1 MRQPSLRQIE
11 ALMAVV
17 ETGSVSRAALMLRIS
32 QPAASKLIAHL
43 EEDAG
48 MQLFERSSGR
58 LVPTERGMRLYEEAD
73 RIFGSVDQV
82 ARAVDRIRR
91 EEKGQLLVGV
101 MPGLAGPFMARVLRG
116 FRERYP
122 DVFVSVETRSSQ
134 FLADW
139 LVSRRLDIGF
149 LITRVEHETI
159 RTEPVKNPP
168 MICLLPMGHR
178 LAAKKVV
185 RPKDLEGE
193 PFIGFGVTSLTR
205 RRINAAFETE
215 GYFPNIVLDATT
227 GQNVCEFVAN
237 GFGVTVTDAL
247 VAEIALGRVEVR
259 RFEPEI
265 KSDLHISWPTH
276 SRKSELV
283 EAFAEEFH
291 NAVDT
296 LPSAFANPG

>member
-17 ETGSVSRAALMLRIS
+17 ETGSVSRAAVMLRIS

-73 RIFGSVDQV
+73 RIFGSVDQL

-91 EEKGQLLVGV
+91 EEKGQLLVGI

-116 FRERYP
+116 FREKHP

-139 LVSRRLDIGF
+139 LISRRLDVGF

-159 RTEPVKNPP
+159 TTEPVQNPP
-168 MICLLPMGHR
+168 MICLLPPGHP
-178 LAAKKVV
+178 LCAKKTLT
-185 RPKDLEGE
+185 PLDLEGV
-193 PFIGFGVTSLTR
+193 PFIGFGATSLTR
-205 RRINAAFETE
+205 RRINAAFEQE
-215 GYFPNIVLDATT
+215 GCFPNVVLDATT
-227 GQNVCEFVAN
+227 GQNVCEFVVN
-237 GFGVTVTDAL
+237 GFGVTITDAL
-247 VAEIALGRVEVR
+247 VAESAIGRVEVR
-259 RFEPEI
+259 PFKPEI
-265 KSDLHISWPTH
+265 RSDLHISWPTH

-283 EAFAEEFH
+283 EAFALEFH
-291 NAVDT
+291 KAVESV
-296 LPSAFANPG
+296 PSAFLHAR